1 MGFPIKIADLHA
13 FHRKRIES
21 SKTDSAIWTNT
32 SVVKL
37 VQEQP
42 GVPGSRVV
50 GAIIRRTSPGAT
62 ESYYEVRAKVV
73 VMATGGFQGSS
84 QMTATYLGEGADNM
98 FVRSNPGS
106 VGDGLG
112 LASRAGAGTS
122 RGMNTYYGHLLAA
135 PVRAQNVDPRDYLP
149 LAQYR
154 EYQRYLPV

>member
-1 MGFPIKIADLHA
+1 M
-13 FHRKRIES
+13 
-21 SKTDSAIWTNT
+21 
-32 SVVKL
+32 VKL
-37 VQEQP
+37 IQQQP

-50 GAIIRRTSPGAT
+50 GAIIRRNSPGAT

-154 EYQRYLPV
+154 EYQKFLLI